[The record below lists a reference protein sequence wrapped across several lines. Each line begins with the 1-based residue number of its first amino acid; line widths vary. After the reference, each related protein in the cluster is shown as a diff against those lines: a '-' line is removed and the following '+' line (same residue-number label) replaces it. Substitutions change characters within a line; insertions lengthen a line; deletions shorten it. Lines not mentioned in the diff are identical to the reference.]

1 MTEQPKSYKYTAT
14 CQNKLCLSQFGT
26 NRKHTKTCSPKCRQV
41 VSRQREDKQDKKRL
55 RKFTTSAFAHYLAD
69 QCKRAGTL
77 EIIPKKIGQ
86 LVELCEV
93 YKYSLRANGYGHSRR
108 FSICHIQP
116 VKSATHIGTLFPQ
129 NIVVSTTADNVQ
141 FKNKSHAGFGHRILK
156 ARLSPSLRIDEKLSN
171 GKVIKE
177 LVSYLGEAVVCELAV
192 KCKLQSS
199 QKQQLIDWLRAQNDS
214 RVPKLV
220 ELMELP
226 PRDLVNLKA
235 LISGKKGF
243 SKDFST
249 YSTEDVFLH
258 ELQRQTAH
266 RPDLIEVRE
275 YYLAKLQPVRAL
287 EFGLSLS
294 GIIGIPR
301 TTETTTLTSNLHKAQ
316 FELLHGGSPAN
327 LFYALK
333 QIGHFMAERDAGNSK
348 GGNARTL
355 AVIEFQQPLLGE
367 KVVTLSSHFEE
378 DTPPF

>member
-1 MTEQPKSYKYTAT
+1 MKEQPKSYKYTAT

-77 EIIPKKIGQ
+77 EIVPKQIGQ

-93 YKYSLRANGYGHSRR
+93 YKYSLRANGYGHSRT

-116 VKSATHIGTLFPQ
+116 VKSASHIGTLYPQ

-177 LVSYLGEAVVCELAV
+177 LVSYLGESVVCKLAV

-199 QKQQLIDWLRAQNDS
+199 QRQQLIDWLRAQNDS

-220 ELMELP
+220 DLMELP

-235 LISGKKGF
+235 QISGKKGF

-258 ELQRQTAH
+258 ELQRLTAH

-275 YYLAKLQPVRAL
+275 YYLAKLQHVRAL

-294 GIIGIPR
+294 GIVGIPR
-301 TTETTTLTSNLHKAQ
+301 TTETTALTDHLHKAQ
-316 FELLHGGSPAN
+316 FELMHGGSPAD
-327 LFYALK
+327 LFFAVQK
-333 QIGHFMAERDAGNSK
+333 IGKFMAKRDAEKSK
-348 GGNARTL
+348 VGNATTL
-355 AVIEFQQPLLGE
+355 GLLEFRQPPLGE
-367 KVVTLSSHFEE
+367 KVVTLSTHFEE
-378 DTPPF
+378 DIPPF